1 MPKENSDAIRELIEA
16 RTGDYLKKKVVNPA
30 NTAIDDR
37 LQRLQESVPDLSNI
51 QLLDPEVQKKLQ
63 LLGRT
68 GIDRSNPELAAEL
81 GIGS

>member
-1 MPKENSDAIRELIEA
+1 MPKENSDAIRELIES
-16 RTGDYLKKKVVNPA
+16 RTGDYLKRKVVNPA